1 MHKPIVS
8 LTLASVAV
16 LTLAGCSASTG
27 SAATEG
33 KGGISV
39 VASTSVY
46 GDIASR
52 IGGDHVDVSSI
63 ISSLSQDPHEY
74 EASASDQLTVK
85 KAKLII
91 ENGGGYDSYMESLRD
106 ASGAEAEVVTAV
118 EYSHDY
124 PGAEVHDHAEGEDD
138 HEHES
143 EPTESADA
151 HDGEADDADTHEGHD
166 HIEGFNEHV
175 WYDPHTME
183 HVAEAIAEQL
193 IDLDSANKADH
204 EQNLADF
211 QKDIAGLEDS
221 LATIK
226 SAHEGDKV
234 FVTEPVPLYLAQS
247 AGLENVTPEAFSEAV
262 EEGQDVP
269 PATLLDALDLLKA
282 GDIKVLF
289 ANAQTGGAETTQ
301 VIDAAKAAGTA
312 VQEVTELVPE
322 GKTYITWMQ
331 DNITALAGNLDK

>member
-1 MHKPIVS
+1 MHKPLASV
-8 LTLASVAV
+8 TLASVAV
-16 LTLAGCSASTG
+16 LALAGCSASTG
-27 SAATEG
+27 STATDGE
-33 KGGISV
+33 GGISV
-39 VASTSVY
+39 VASTNVY

-52 IGGDHVDVSSI
+52 IGGDHVDVTSI

-85 KAKLII
+85 KAKLIV

-106 ASGAEAEVVTAV
+106 ASGADAEVVTAV

-124 PGAEVHDHAEGEDD
+124 PGAEVHDHAEGEDG

-143 EPTESADA
+143 EPTESADT
-151 HDGEADDADTHEGHD
+151 HDGEADGADTHEGHD

-193 IDLDSANKADH
+193 IDLDSANKVDY
-204 EQNLADF
+204 EKNLADF
-211 QKDIAGLEDS
+211 QSDLAGLEES

-226 SAHEGDKV
+226 SSHEGDKI
-234 FVTEPVPLYLAQS
+234 FVTEPVPLHLAQS

-282 GDIKVLF
+282 GDVKVLF

-301 VIDAAKAAGTA
+301 VIDAAKAAGTP
-312 VQEVTELVPE
+312 VQEVTEVVPE

-331 DNITALAGNLDK
+331 DNITTLAGNLDK